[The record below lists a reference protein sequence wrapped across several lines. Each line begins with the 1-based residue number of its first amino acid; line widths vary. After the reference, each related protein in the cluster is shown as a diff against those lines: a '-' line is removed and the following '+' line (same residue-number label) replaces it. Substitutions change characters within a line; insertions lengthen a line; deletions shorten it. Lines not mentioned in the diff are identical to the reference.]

1 MSSAAKNNGTNVGA
15 GGGFMSK
22 MDHFL
27 YSKDKKHVTA
37 SIAVLTVI
45 FGIPWSK
52 CQAWNISGTH
62 FSLLIVVQKYWK
74 LVTVVLNI
82 SPIKITWKRLIKHRV
97 KDFLQPLQDVDHDV
111 TREMGGPDLEDQRMW
126 LHKLWVENEEKV
138 IENCDL

>member
-45 FGIPWSK
+45 FGIPWDYEIYGK
-52 CQAWNISGTH
+52 CDSYYLSY
-62 FSLLIVVQKYWK
+62 FSS
-74 LVTVVLNI
+74 N
-82 SPIKITWKRLIKHRV
+82 
-97 KDFLQPLQDVDHDV
+97 
-111 TREMGGPDLEDQRMW
+111 
-126 LHKLWVENEEKV
+126 
-138 IENCDL
+138 